1 MVMLGRQD
9 SPAVGSGVVPPPP
22 PPSQGSIISDKD
34 CTGYQVSTVLGSVF
48 GIILSAVSLVK

>member
-1 MVMLGRQD
+1 MVLLGRQD

-22 PPSQGSIISDKD
+22 TPSQGSIIFDKD
-34 CTGYQVSTVLGSVF
+34 CSGYQVSTVVNSLF

>member
-9 SPAVGSGVVPPPP
+9 SPAVGSGVVPPP

>member
-1 MVMLGRQD
+1 MVLLGRQD

-22 PPSQGSIISDKD
+22 TPFQGSIIFDKD
-34 CTGYQVSTVLGSVF
+34 CSGYQVSTVVNSLF